1 MAIRLPL
8 ILQESP
14 QWLVYHDHH
23 MEAQEVLV
31 RPHGYLEEDA
41 DAQVQFQ
48 GVPDALEHEK
58 EEGKSLEY

>member
-1 MAIRLPL
+1 
-8 ILQESP
+8 
-14 QWLVYHDHH
+14 